1 MAESVTAAPASSVTT
16 GVTGRTPPCVLVI
29 FGASGDLTARKL
41 LPALGRLAADGA
53 LAAGV
58 SLIGVART
66 ALTDEEFRSRCRQPI
81 QPSGPGVDQFIGG
94 ARYLAG
100 SYDDP
105 ATYVALEHIV

>member
-16 GVTGRTPPCVLVI
+16 GVSGRTPPCVLVI

-53 LAAGV
+53 LAPEV

-66 ALTDEEFRSRCRQPI
+66 ALSDDEFRARCREAI
-81 QPSGPGVDQFIGG
+81 GASGPGVHALIAG

-100 SYDDP
+100 GYDEP
-105 ATYVALEHIV
+105 ATYL